1 MWRELKGRV
10 ESHETWTG
18 HERDSVFFC
27 ELKKVDSELS
37 CPDSFFFSSFVA
49 SSTPAVNIQPDV
61 SGGWD
66 WHTKP
71 GKDQQ
76 MNFVPHNWS
85 LKHNPSP
92 KVK

>member
-1 MWRELKGRV
+1 MRHGHIMRGRA
-10 ESHETWTG
+10 
-18 HERDSVFFC
+18 F
-27 ELKKVDSELS
+27 
-37 CPDSFFFSSFVA
+37 SFVNSEKWILSNFVLILFAA

-85 LKHNPSP
+85 LEHNPSP